1 MIDRRRPDRPPRP
14 PMAKRMQRGAYLL
27 PSLFTVANMLLG
39 FYAVV
44 CALRGMELLAMPDPA
59 LVEAGIRLFRRAA
72 LLVFVAAIVDTFDG
86 LIARVTG
93 TESEFGKEYDSLADV
108 ITFGAVPGLL
118 TWLWGLRE
126 LHRDAWLLSAF
137 FMICTATRLARFNVQ
152 HKVVDKRWF
161 VGLPTPAAAG
171 TICSLLFYA
180 PDREWKSWMIGLV
193 AVSLLLVGLLMVSTF
208 RYRSVKGFDPRKRV
222 SYRVAVPIAALLL
235 VIYYQPYAF
244 FLILAVAYTL
254 SGPLLWL
261 WGQFRGRG
269 RSQPDQPP
277 EIRVEPIEP
286 PPPDDDLPPYR
297 R

>member
-1 MIDRRRPDRPPRP
+1 MIQDVPRRPVSQRL
-14 PMAKRMQRGAYLL
+14 QRGAYLL

-44 CALRGMELLAMPDPA
+44 CGLRGQFRLAA
-59 LVEAGIRLFRRAA
+59 I
-72 LLVFVAAIVDTFDG
+72 LVFVAAIVDTFDG
-86 LIARVTG
+86 LIARVTN
-93 TESEFGKEYDSLADV
+93 TESDFGKEYDSLADV
-108 ITFGAVPGLL
+108 ITFGAVPAIL
-118 TWLWGLRE
+118 TWLWGLDE

-152 HKVVDKRWF
+152 HKIVDKRWF

-180 PDREWKSWMIGLV
+180 PDREWKTWMIALV

-208 RYRSVKGFDPRKRV
+208 RYRSVKGFDPRQRM
-222 SYRVAVPIAALLL
+222 SYRIAVPILALLL
-235 VIYYQPYAF
+235 IIIYQPYAF
-244 FLILAVAYTL
+244 FLILAVSYTL

-261 WGQFRGRG
+261 IGQIRGRG
-269 RSQPDQPP
+269 RNQPP
-277 EIRVEPIEP
+277 EGTPEIHVEPVDSRRA
-286 PPPDDDLPPYR
+286 DDDLPPIR

>member
-1 MIDRRRPDRPPRP
+1 MIQDVPHSRPQRPAVSQRL
-14 PMAKRMQRGAYLL
+14 QRGAYLL
-27 PSLFTVANMLLG
+27 PSLFTVGNMLLG
-39 FYAVV
+39 FYAVI
-44 CALRGMELLAMPDPA
+44 CGLRGQFRLAA
-59 LVEAGIRLFRRAA
+59 I
-72 LLVFVAAIVDTFDG
+72 LVFVAAIVDTFDG
-86 LIARVTG
+86 LIARVTN
-93 TESEFGKEYDSLADV
+93 TESDFGKEYDSLADV
-108 ITFGAVPGLL
+108 ITFGAVPAIL
-118 TWLWGLRE
+118 TWLWGLDE

-180 PDREWKSWMIGLV
+180 PDREWKSWMIALV

-208 RYRSVKGFDPRKRV
+208 RYRSVKGFDPRQRM

-254 SGPLLWL
+254 SGPALWL
-261 WGQFRGRG
+261 FGQVRGRG
-269 RSQPDQPP
+269 RQQPP
-277 EIRVEPIEP
+277 EGPPEIHVEPA
-286 PPPDDDLPPYR
+286 DRDDLPPLR

>member
-1 MIDRRRPDRPPRP
+1 L
-14 PMAKRMQRGAYLL
+14 QRGAYLL

-44 CALRGMELLAMPDPA
+44 CGLRGQFRLAA
-59 LVEAGIRLFRRAA
+59 I
-72 LLVFVAAIVDTFDG
+72 LVFAAAIVDTFDG

-108 ITFGAVPGLL
+108 ITFGAVPAIL
-118 TWLWGLRE
+118 TWLWGLSE
-126 LHRDAWLLSAF
+126 LHRDAWLVPLF
-137 FMICTATRLARFNVQ
+137 FMVCTATRLARFNVQ

-180 PDREWKSWMIGLV
+180 PDREWKSWMIALV

-208 RYRSVKGFDPRKRV
+208 RYRSVKGFDPRQRM
-222 SYRVAVPIAALLL
+222 SYRVAVPIAALFL

-244 FLILAVAYTL
+244 FLIVAVAYTL

-261 WGQFRGRG
+261 FGQIRGRG
-269 RSQPDQPP
+269 RHQPP
-277 EIRVEPIEP
+277 EGPPEIHVEPVDRDDMP
-286 PPPDDDLPPYR
+286 PLR

>member
-1 MIDRRRPDRPPRP
+1 VIQDVPHSRPQRPAVSQRL
-14 PMAKRMQRGAYLL
+14 QRGAYLL
-27 PSLFTVANMLLG
+27 PSLFTIGNMLLG
-39 FYAVV
+39 FFAVV
-44 CALRGMELLAMPDPA
+44 CGLRGQFRLAA
-59 LVEAGIRLFRRAA
+59 I
-72 LLVFVAAIVDTFDG
+72 LVFVAAIVDTFDG

-93 TESEFGKEYDSLADV
+93 TESDFGKEYDSLADV
-108 ITFGAVPGLL
+108 ITFGAVPAIL
-118 TWLWGLRE
+118 TWLWGLDE

-137 FMICTATRLARFNVQ
+137 FMVCTATRLARFNVQ

-180 PDREWKSWMIGLV
+180 PDREWKSWMIALV
-193 AVSLLLVGLLMVSTF
+193 SVSLLLVGLLMVSTF
-208 RYRSVKGFDPRKRV
+208 RYRSVKGFDPRQRM

-235 VIYYQPYAF
+235 VIYYQPYAV

-261 WGQFRGRG
+261 IGQIRGRG
-269 RSQPDQPP
+269 RHQPEAVPA
-277 EIRVEPIEP
+277 EIRVEPVEP
-286 PPPDDDLPPYR
+286 PGVDDDLPPLR